1 MLMTWL
7 DFDFSRWASE
17 TSKFIYG
24 EREHLNVN
32 YSKRKKRQRGEHINN
47 SFHYLAGS
55 GKSSGEGRVEWLIRA
70 LLALRSALSAACWGS
85 GLPPSWQPRALD
97 SQCCLRCS
105 ADDLPGASDSQESAC
120 NGGDP
125 GSLPGS
131 GRFPWRREW
140 QPSPVLLPD
149 EFHGKRSLAG
159 CSLWSHKESDTTEW
173 LNNSSTWLEKFSK
186 KP

>member
-24 EREHLNVN
+24 KREHLNVN

-55 GKSSGEGRVEWLIRA
+55 GKSTGEGRAERLVRA
-70 LLALRSALSAACWGS
+70 LLALHSASSAACWGS
-85 GLPPSWQPRALD
+85 GLPPAWWPRALD
-97 SQCCLRCS
+97 SVLPQVLSRWPAWWLRQSRICLR
-105 ADDLPGASDSQESAC
+105 
-120 NGGDP
+120 
-125 GSLPGS
+125 
-131 GRFPWRREW
+131 WRRPGFTPW
-140 QPSPVLLPD
+140 V
-149 EFHGKRSLAG
+149 GKVPLEKRMATQSSIIAWWIPWTEKPGG
-159 CSLWSHKESDTTEW
+159 CSLWSHKKSDTTEW